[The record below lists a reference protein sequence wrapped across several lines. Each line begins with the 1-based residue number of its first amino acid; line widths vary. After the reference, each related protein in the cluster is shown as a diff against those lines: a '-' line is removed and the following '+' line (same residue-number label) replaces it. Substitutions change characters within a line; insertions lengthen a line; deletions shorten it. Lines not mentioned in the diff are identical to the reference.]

1 MGSCKS
7 GSKQKS
13 VVAGLKIDLDYA
25 LMKAK
30 EYGNV
35 KYGGTKKTQEMFRL
49 WNDEVRRLQKQLSDI
64 ESKKK

>member
-1 MGSCKS
+1 
-7 GSKQKS
+7 
-13 VVAGLKIDLDYA
+13 
-25 LMKAK
+25 MKAK

-49 WNDEVRRLQKQLSDI
+49 WNDEAKRLQKQLSDI